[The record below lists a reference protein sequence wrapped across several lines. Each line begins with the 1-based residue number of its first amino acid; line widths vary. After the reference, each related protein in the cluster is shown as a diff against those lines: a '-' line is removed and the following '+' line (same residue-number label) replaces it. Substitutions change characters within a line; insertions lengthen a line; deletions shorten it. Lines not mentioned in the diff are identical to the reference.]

1 VSASTPAA
9 AVFIRFLNLPMPV
22 SRFLSGSSLL
32 LIGLCGLSVLVAGCS
47 DEQPEPSATSA
58 PNVIPKQQVEPKV
71 EAARQRLTQSEG
83 GQRVLRAIEAHGGL
97 AAWYRAPTSS
107 YTWEYANTDLDLR
120 FKSFMVVDNRTRR
133 AYHDLLTLGIY
144 DDAPPVDG
152 RFAWDGERAWIAP
165 DSLQQPNPRFWA
177 LTGFYFQQIPFVLAD
192 PGLNYRVRP
201 DETIDGT
208 PHDMVEVTFD
218 RGVGDAPGDTYILYL
233 DKDTGRVD
241 AIRYTVSYGKDVPP
255 GADLPQTFFDYQDY
269 VTVHGLTVPTR
280 FEGYAYSEQTGIGDT
295 LRNEAV
301 ADSISYRRSF
311 DASKLDAPDDAR
323 IVPLPSAGA
332 K

>member
-1 VSASTPAA
+1 MLPSSTLR
-9 AVFIRFLNLPMPV
+9 V
-22 SRFLSGSSLL
+22 
-32 LIGLCGLSVLVAGCS
+32 LIGLLGLAGLITGCGG
-47 DEQPEPSATSA
+47 EQSAPGTTAA
-58 PNVIPKQQVEPKV
+58 PNVVPEQQVEQKV
-71 EAARQRLTQSEG
+71 EAARQRLTQSKG
-83 GQRVLRAIEAHGGL
+83 GRRVLRAIEAHGGL

-133 AYHDLLTLGIY
+133 AYHTLLTLGAY
-144 DDAPPVDG
+144 DDAPPVNG
-152 RFAWDGERAWIAP
+152 RFAWNGDQAWITP

-192 PGLNYRVRP
+192 PGLNYHVRP
-201 DETIDGT
+201 DDTIDGT
-208 PHDMVEVTFD
+208 PHNMVEVTFD

-233 DKDTGRVD
+233 DKDTGQVD

-269 VTVHGLTVPTR
+269 VTAHGLTVPTR

-295 LRNEAV
+295 VRNEAV
-301 ADSISYRRSF
+301 ADSISYHRPF
-311 DASKLDAPDDAR
+311 DASKLQAPDDAR
-323 IVPLPSAGA
+323 VVPLPSADA